1 MVAPRVADELVGRG
15 GEGTVVE
22 EIVDLEQS
30 QVALIGTSEGRQTR
44 QVGELEGDVTIGI
57 AGTGVVEV
65 TTEENGIGTLT
76 DGVGQLGGLL
86 VALHTVVGETQRC
99 GGGSIGIASAHAS
112 GLEVDIEEAYLLTAY
127 LQVGTHGL
135 VVGAGI
141 VIVADVADG
150 VFAENGE
157 VEHLVLTVVAD
168 GVGIAGEGGLDGI
181 PAQEIVVRTFLQADD
196 VGVLGKDFLGG
207 GLKGL
212 GLQLEVVG
220 IPADKGQRGGV
231 ERGGDSLPTEEG
243 EVSAEHGE
251 HGQHDDGKGDAPR
264 VELAVPGTAVVVMA
278 VMMATTP
285 AGGEQQDDVNEEHG
299 DGHQRQDDEIA
310 SQRGVQPGQNDEDGG
325 EKEEDNA
332 QDVHKAGCSDI
343 SIVGKQ
349 LFQLVELP
357 TGEFQVSKE
366 IVVTVDVVEVGAD
379 KIVEIGIE
387 QLLGHIFR
395 TTAIVAAER
404 HEIELELVATVAQR
418 PIVVLLHI
426 HVTLGM
432 GDEGMVAFVPDFEE
446 NVVEV
451 DGRTH
456 IGGLDQQMVAA
467 KAESIGVEP
476 LLEGG
481 IHHILGGQMEGERTM
496 ILGLE
501 LTETP
506 LQLGSGIVEVGH
518 DMRSEPHRGVAQ
530 LLHIVEQ
537 FEAVDHVGGA
547 VVHAREKM
555 AVDVGLALEDA

>member
-1 MVAPRVADELVGRG
+1 MVAPRVVDELVRRG

-22 EIVDLEQS
+22 EIVNLEQS
-30 QVALIGTSEGRQTR
+30 QVALIGTGEGRQAR
-44 QVGELEGDVTIGI
+44 QIGELEGDVTVGI
-57 AGTGVVEV
+57 AGAGVVEV
-65 TTEENGIGTLT
+65 ATEEDGIGTLT
-76 DGVGQLGGLL
+76 DGIGQLGGLL
-86 VALHTVVGETQRC
+86 VALHTVVGEAQRS
-99 GGGSIGIASAHAS
+99 GGGGIGIASAHAG
-112 GLEVDIEEAYLLTAY
+112 GLEVDIEEAHLLTAY

-135 VVGAGI
+135 VKGAGI

-150 VFAENGE
+150 VFAEDGE

-181 PAQEIVVRTFLQADD
+181 PAQEVVVGTFLQADD
-196 VGVLGKDFLGG
+196 VGVLGKDLLGR

-212 GLQLEVVG
+212 GLQLEIVG

-264 VELAVPGTAVVVMA
+264 VELAVPGTVVVMA
-278 VMMATTP
+278 VMMATAP
-285 AGGEQQDDVNEEHG
+285 ARGEQQDDVDEEHG

-310 SQRGVQPGQNDEDGG
+310 GQRGVQPGQGDEDGG

-332 QDVHKAGCSDI
+332 QDVHKAGCSDV

-357 TGEFQVSKE
+357 AGEFQVSKE
-366 IVVTVDVVEVGAD
+366 FVVTVDVVEVGAD
-379 KIVEIGIE
+379 KIVEVGIE
-387 QLLGHIFR
+387 QLFGHIFR
-395 TTAIVAAER
+395 TAAIVAAER
-404 HEIELELVATVAQR
+404 HEVELELVATVAQR
-418 PIVVLLHI
+418 PVVVLLHI

-432 GDEGMVAFVPDFEE
+432 GDEGMIAFVPDFEE

-456 IGGLDQQMVAA
+456 VGGLDQQMVATQ
-467 KAESIGVEP
+467 AESIGVEP

-481 IHHILGGQMEGERTM
+481 IHHIL
-496 ILGLE
+496 
-501 LTETP
+501 
-506 LQLGSGIVEVGH
+506 
-518 DMRSEPHRGVAQ
+518 
-530 LLHIVEQ
+530 
-537 FEAVDHVGGA
+537 
-547 VVHAREKM
+547 
-555 AVDVGLALEDA
+555 

>member
-22 EIVDLEQS
+22 EIVNLEQS
-30 QVALIGTSEGRQTR
+30 QVALIGTGEGRQTR
-44 QVGELEGDVTIGI
+44 QVGELEGKVTIGI
-57 AGTGVVEV
+57 AGAGVVEV
-65 TTEENGIGTLT
+65 TTEENGIRTLT

-86 VALHTVVGETQRC
+86 VALHTVVGEPQRS
-99 GGGSIGIASAHAS
+99 GGGSIGIASAHAG
-112 GLEVDIEEAYLLTAY
+112 GLEMDIEEAHLLTAY

-150 VFAENGE
+150 VFAEDGE

-181 PAQEIVVRTFLQADD
+181 PAQEVVVGTFLQADD
-196 VGVLGKDFLGG
+196 IGVLGKDLLGG

-212 GLQLEVVG
+212 GLQLEVIG

-231 ERGGDSLPTEEG
+231 ERGGDGLTPEEG
-243 EVSAEHGE
+243 QVAAEHGE
-251 HGQHDDGKGDAPR
+251 HGQHDNGEGDAPR
-264 VELAVPGTAVVVMA
+264 VELAVPGAVVVMA

-285 AGGEQQDDVNEEHG
+285 ASGEQQDDVDKEHR
-299 DGHQRQDDEIA
+299 DGHQRQNDEVA
-310 SQRGVQPGQNDEDGG
+310 GQRGVQPGQGDEDGG
-325 EKEEDNA
+325 EKEEDDA
-332 QDVHKAGCSDI
+332 KDVHKAGCSDV
-343 SIVGKQ
+343 SIIGKQ

-357 TGEFQVSKE
+357 AGEFQVSKE
-366 IVVTVDVVEVGAD
+366 FVVTVDVVEIGAD
-379 KIVEIGIE
+379 KIVEVGIE
-387 QLLGHIFR
+387 QLFGHIFR
-395 TTAIVAAER
+395 TAAIVAAER
-404 HEIELELVATVAQR
+404 HEVELELVATVAQR
-418 PIVVLLHI
+418 PVVVLLHI

-432 GDEGMVAFVPDFEE
+432 GDEGVIAFIPDFEE

-456 IGGLDQQMVAA
+456 VGGLDQQMVAA
-467 KAESIGVEP
+467 KAEGIGVEP

-501 LTETP
+501 LAETP
-506 LQLGSGIVEVGH
+506 LQLGGGIVEVGH

-537 FEAVDHVGGA
+537 FEAVGHVGGT
-547 VVHAREKM
+547 VVHARKEV